1 MKILGIDYGTKRIGL
16 AISDETKT
24 LARELSIVPPN
35 KIFNEIINLHTQD
48 PLEAIVLGY
57 PLSVRGDL
65 TEKTKEVLAFQKKL
79 ETKTGLP
86 VHLADERFS
95 SAMAQNLPGGRQAV
109 DSLAAQII
117 LQNYLYKI
125 KNSQNPQK

>member
-24 LARELSIVPPN
+24 LARELAIIAPN
-35 KIFNEIINLHTQD
+35 KIFNEIINLHKQD
-48 PLEAIVLGY
+48 PLESIVLGY
-57 PLSVRGDL
+57 PLSVRGDI

-79 ETKTGLP
+79 ETKIKLP
-86 VHLADERFS
+86 VYLSDERFS
-95 SAMAQNLPGGRQAV
+95 SAMAQSLPGGRQAV

-117 LQNYLYKI
+117 LQNYLDKI
-125 KNSQNPQK
+125 KNS

>member
-24 LARELSIVPPN
+24 LARELTIVPPN
-35 KIFNEIINLHTQD
+35 KIFDEIINLHKQD
-48 PLEAIVLGY
+48 PLESIVLGY
-57 PLSVRGDL
+57 PISVRGDI

-79 ETKTGLP
+79 ETKIGLP
-86 VHLADERFS
+86 VYLSDERFS
-95 SAMAQNLPGGRQAV
+95 SAMVQSLPGGKQAV

-117 LQNYLYKI
+117 LQNYLDKI
-125 KNSQNPQK
+125 KNS